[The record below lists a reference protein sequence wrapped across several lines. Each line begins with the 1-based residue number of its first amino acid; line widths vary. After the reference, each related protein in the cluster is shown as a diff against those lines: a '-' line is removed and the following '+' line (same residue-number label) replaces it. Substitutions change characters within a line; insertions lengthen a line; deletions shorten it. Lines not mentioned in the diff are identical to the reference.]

1 MWTVR
6 LASQVQAFLDDL
18 TGPDKTRIEKA
29 LERLATNPHEGK
41 PLKGELKG
49 IWSLRI
55 GNFRLL
61 YEIQKSI
68 VVVDV
73 LHAAHRREVYTR
85 FRR

>member
-1 MWTVR
+1 M
-6 LASQVQAFLDDL
+6 FLDDL
-18 TGPDKTRIEKA
+18 AGPDKVRIEKA
-29 LERLATNPHEGK
+29 LERLAADPHGGQ

-55 GNFRLL
+55 GNYRLL